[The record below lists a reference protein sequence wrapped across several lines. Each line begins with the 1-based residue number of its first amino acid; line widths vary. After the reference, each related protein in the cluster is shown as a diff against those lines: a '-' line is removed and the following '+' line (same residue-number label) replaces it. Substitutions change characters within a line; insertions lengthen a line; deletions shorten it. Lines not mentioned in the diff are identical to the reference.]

1 MAERRATGSLEREVL
16 EQLWQ
21 APQGATPRDVR
32 AAMDDELAYTTIMTI
47 LRRLW
52 QKGLAERELHGRAYV
67 YRAKASEADLAANGM
82 HAAFAPVRDRREAL
96 TRFVDGLSKS
106 DARAL
111 RRVLDEPR

>member
-16 EQLWQ
+16 EQLWKT
-21 APQGATPRDVR
+21 PRGATPRDVR
-32 AAMDDELAYTTIMTI
+32 AAMGDELAYTTIMTI

-67 YRAKASEADLAANGM
+67 YRAKASEADLAATSM

-96 TRFVDGLSKS
+96 TRFVDGLSKA

-111 RRVLDEPR
+111 RSVLDEPR